1 MSATEPA
8 DGGGR
13 LERKVAVV
21 TGGANGI
28 GRACATRLAAG
39 GADVAILDLEA
50 ETAAATAAEIA
61 AATGARVVSHGL
73 DLTDHD
79 AVIAAFGA
87 VREEL
92 GEIDI
97 LLNNVG
103 QTARENASEFW
114 NSKPATWDFV
124 IGVSLMATLR
134 ATHQVAARMRERRS
148 GKIICIASDAAA
160 RGDAG
165 MADYVAAKSGVMG
178 FVRSLARELAPF
190 GVTVNAVCPGLT
202 LTRGPRKFPPGFI
215 ARAIEEIPMGEAC
228 EPEDIAGAV
237 AFLASR
243 DARLITGQALH
254 VNGGRVFY

>member
-8 DGGGR
+8 DGNGR

-28 GRACATRLAAG
+28 GRACAARLAG
-39 GADVAILDLEA
+39 EGADVAILDLEA
-50 ETAAATAAEIA
+50 GTAATAAAGIA
-61 AATGARVVSHGL
+61 AATGARVISHGL

-79 AVIAAFGA
+79 AVVAAFDA
-87 VREEL
+87 AREEL

-114 NSKPATWDFV
+114 NSKPETWDFV
-124 IGVSLMATLR
+124 IGVSLMTTLK

-148 GKIICIASDAAA
+148 GKIICIASDTVA

-165 MADYVAAKSGVMG
+165 MADYVAAKSGVIG

-190 GVTVNAVCPGLT
+190 GVNVNAVCPGLT
-202 LTRGPRKFPPGFI
+202 LTRGPRKLSSEFI
-215 ARAIEEIPMGEAC
+215 ARTIERIPMGEAC
-228 EPEDIAGAV
+228 RPEDVAAAV
-237 AFLASR
+237 AFLASG
-243 DARLITGQALH
+243 DARLITGQALY
-254 VNGGRVFY
+254 VNGGRVFH